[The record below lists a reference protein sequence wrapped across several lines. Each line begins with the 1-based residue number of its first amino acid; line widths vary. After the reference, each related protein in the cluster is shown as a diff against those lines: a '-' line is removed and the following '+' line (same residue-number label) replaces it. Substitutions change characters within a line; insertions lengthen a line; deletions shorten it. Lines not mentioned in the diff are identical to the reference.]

1 MPDEVVY
8 EIKEISYSYMDRF
21 NAINAVDLTIRK
33 GEKAALLGANGSG
46 KSTLLLLLA
55 GLIFSRSGS
64 IKFFG
69 KDLKEETIIDAG
81 FQKFFRSRVGIVF
94 QNSDAQLFNSS
105 VEDEVL
111 FGLVQIGLSK
121 DDIAKR
127 LEKYI
132 DLMDINSVRNRHPQN
147 LSIGE
152 KKRVAIASVLAMEP
166 EVILLDEPTSG
177 LDPRTSR
184 HLIDAISTFSEKG
197 ATIIT
202 ATQDIHIVPEIANR
216 VIVLGESRNI
226 AKDGSAQEI
235 LNDSL
240 FLESHNLIHTH
251 IHKHKGLTHA
261 HPHEHPSHDHPHQK

>member
-1 MPDEVVY
+1 MPDEMVY
-8 EIKEISYSYMDRF
+8 EIKDISYSYMDRF

-33 GEKAALLGANGSG
+33 GEEVALLGANGSG

-55 GLIFSRSGS
+55 GLIFSTSGS
-64 IKFFG
+64 IKFLG
-69 KDLKEETIIDAG
+69 KDLKEETVIDAG

-105 VEDEVL
+105 VEDEIL

-127 LEKYI
+127 LKKYI
-132 DLMDINSVRNRHPQN
+132 DLMDINSIRNRHPQN

-152 KKRVAIASVLAMEP
+152 KRRVAIASVLAMEP

-184 HLIDAISTFSEKG
+184 HLIDAIATFSEKG

-235 LNDSL
+235 LNDLL

-261 HPHEHPSHDHPHQK
+261 HPHEHPSHDHPHAK